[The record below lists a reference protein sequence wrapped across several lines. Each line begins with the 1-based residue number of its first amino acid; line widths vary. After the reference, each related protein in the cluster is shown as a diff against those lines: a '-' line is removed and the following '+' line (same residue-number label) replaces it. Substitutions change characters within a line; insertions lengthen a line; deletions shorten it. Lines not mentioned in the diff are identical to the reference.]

1 VNNEVYDYVNTWD
14 YWTGKYII
22 IEGYPEEDVDTDGNG
37 EPDDKAQMISGS
49 KVDWQGN
56 NISET
61 VLAPYTAGNS
71 ASLRGNS
78 TFAKLDVS
86 KIENAYVLN
95 NYLRGKNASFDTD
108 QELGY
113 GLVNSNYAHN
123 VYVNLWELG
132 FDADNEDPIHLTPG
146 QGFILANFTA
156 PMGMRAKAINL
167 QSGEIAF
174 GNEDSNQGTT
184 TGVPT
189 IAGNK
194 QMMVYNI
201 EGGVGIVPV
210 VEQQVSIYNAAGQLV
225 TSQYLTDEVHISL
238 PTGIYLIAG
247 AKDQFKAVVK

>member
-1 VNNEVYDYVNTWD
+1 
-14 YWTGKYII
+14 
-22 IEGYPEEDVDTDGNG
+22 
-37 EPDDKAQMISGS
+37 MISGS
-49 KVDWQGN
+49 EVDWQGN

-61 VLAPYTAGNS
+61 ILAPYTADNS

-78 TFAKLDVS
+78 TFAKLDIS
-86 KIENAYVLN
+86 NIKNAFVLN
-95 NYLRGKNASFDTD
+95 NYLRGKNASDDTD
-108 QELGY
+108 QYFGY
-113 GLVNSNYAHN
+113 GLVNSEYAHN
-123 VYVNLWELG
+123 VYVNLWESG
-132 FDADNEDPIHLTPG
+132 FDVDYEDPIHLSPG

-156 PMGMRAKAINL
+156 LKGMRAKAINL

-174 GNEDSNQGTT
+174 GNEDSSQGTT

-225 TSQYLTDEVHISL
+225 TSEYLTDEVHISL

-247 AKDQFKAVVK
+247 AQDQFKAVVR